1 MTRAL
6 RLLVLAA
13 ALAAPAACAGRL
25 RPEVDGAR
33 AQARVV
39 HQVEAGP
46 RVPGTEAHARIL
58 AWLQAELTRL
68 GGRVE
73 RQVFTDSTLG
83 RPLVLTNVIARF
95 GPEVVRRGGGASAAG
110 TRTGGTHAPRGSGT
124 GTGSGAADIVLC
136 AHWDSRPWAD
146 QDPDPAYARRPVPGA
161 NDGASGV
168 AVLLEV
174 AELMSRRP
182 PRVAVDLVFFDGE
195 DLGRAGAPDQF
206 CLGSRH
212 YAAGLA
218 DGAKPRAAFLFDM
231 VGDRDLRIH
240 PEVQSAERAAN
251 LVALVLEGA
260 RATGAGAFRPEPLH
274 AITDDHVPLLE
285 AGVPAVDIIDFD
297 YPAWHTH
304 RDLPDQTSAAS
315 LAQVAR
321 VAAWLVYHSALSRP
335 VR

>member
-1 MTRAL
+1 MPRAL
-6 RLLVLAA
+6 RILLLAV

-25 RPEVDGAR
+25 EREVSGER
-33 AQARVV
+33 ALARVV
-39 HQVEAGP
+39 QQVEAGP
-46 RVPGTEAHARIL
+46 RVPGTAAHARIL
-58 AWLQAELTRL
+58 GWLETELTRL

-73 RQVFTDSTLG
+73 RQGFADSTLG
-83 RPLVLTNVIARF
+83 RPLALTNLIAHF
-95 GPEVVRRGGGASAAG
+95 GPGNTRASHAG
-110 TRTGGTHAPRGSGT
+110 
-124 GTGSGAADIVLC
+124 ADIVLC

-146 QDPDPAYARRPVPGA
+146 QDPDPTRSRLPVPGA

-174 AELMSRRP
+174 AELMSRHAP
-182 PRVAVDLVFFDGE
+182 PVAVDLVFFDGE
-195 DLGRAGAPDQF
+195 DQGAPGAPGEF
-206 CLGSRH
+206 CLGARH
-212 YAAGLA
+212 YAASLA
-218 DGAKPRAAFLFDM
+218 VSGRPRAAFLFDM
-231 VGDRDLRIH
+231 VGDRDLQIY

-260 RATGAGAFRPEPLH
+260 RATGAKAFHDEPRH

-304 RDLPDQTSAAS
+304 RDLPEQTSAAS

-321 VAAWLVYHSALSRP
+321 VAAWLVYHSALARPSR
-335 VR
+335 